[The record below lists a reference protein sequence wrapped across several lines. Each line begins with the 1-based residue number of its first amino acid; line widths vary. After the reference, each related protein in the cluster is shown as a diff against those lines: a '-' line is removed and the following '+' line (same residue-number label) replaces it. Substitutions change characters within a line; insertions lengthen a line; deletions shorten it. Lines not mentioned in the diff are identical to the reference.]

1 MGIIIALIFL
11 LGSVF
16 VGVIFD
22 MVILLVILFIVVIF
36 IMIVF
41 LVIFFVVVVL
51 VMVVFVVV
59 VFVTVSIKMA
69 RMARMVRWQGLLSE
83 LFNEKTN
90 VHMDVDFVDQKVRV
104 MNF

>member
-1 MGIIIALIFL
+1 MA
-11 LGSVF
+11 
-16 VGVIFD
+16 
-22 MVILLVILFIVVIF
+22 
-36 IMIVF
+36 
-41 LVIFFVVVVL
+41 
-51 VMVVFVVV
+51 VFVVV

-104 MNF
+104 MNFRNTIIAIYLFN